1 MFKNLIFAL
10 RPSILMSQFKNQ
22 PTLLSNIK
30 LFHPYSVQKFSL
42 FRKEKKTHPILTLF
56 HLYILYFLRQ
66 RMGNPSQFR
75 AEPFRLVLTNL
86 DSCSTIILQR
96 ERILYYT
103 LLEKISR
110 NSDFL
115 VELVYFT
122 YKESLPLAKSGS
134 YLLN

>member
-1 MFKNLIFAL
+1 
-10 RPSILMSQFKNQ
+10 MSQFKNQ

-66 RMGNPSQFR
+66 RMGNHSQFR

-96 ERILYYT
+96 EREFYITHY
-103 LLEKISR
+103 
-110 NSDFL
+110 
-115 VELVYFT
+115 
-122 YKESLPLAKSGS
+122 
-134 YLLN
+134 